1 MEHTQRQHDEAFA
14 DKVWE
19 SPLEQ
24 DYDPYDDYALYEG
37 DEPEEGDE

>member
-24 DYDPYDDYALYEG
+24 DYDPYDGDQEDG
-37 DEPEEGDE
+37 DE